1 MSAQGVMVMGL
12 PANRLAVPG
21 LVLLILAMMVLPLP
35 TFMLDVLFTLN
46 IALAMIVLLVSLNAR
61 RPLDFSVFPTVLL
74 LTTLLRLSL
83 NVASTRII
91 LMQGHTGP
99 EAAGKVI
106 ESFGNFLVGGNI
118 AVGFVVF
125 LILVIINFVV
135 ITKGAGRIAEVAA
148 RFTLDSMP
156 GKQLAVD
163 ADLNAGFINEGE
175 ARTRRSDIGRE
186 ADFYGAMDGASK
198 FVRGDAIAGMIILVV
213 NLIGGIAVG
222 LLQHNLGVSEALGRY
237 ALLTVG
243 DGLVTQIPAL
253 IISTAAGIVVSR
265 ASSEQDLSREFST
278 QIFGRPQTLYVAAAV
293 LGALGVIPG
302 TPHLAFLTIATVLGG
317 LGYGL
322 MRRQRTAAFDVVPL
336 ELIETET
343 APTDVTW
350 DDIPPVDVL
359 ALEVGYRLIP
369 LVDRNQGGAA
379 LNKITEARR
388 RFATDMGLVVPL
400 IRVRDNLDLKPNSYR
415 ITLKGVDVAHGEM
428 PTGQVLAVDMGD
440 VLGRIDGSPGQ
451 DPLTGLPGV
460 WLDAGRVEEAELRGF
475 VVLEPAELIAR
486 QVEAVFRQHAPEL
499 LGRTE
504 VQQLLDTLARSHPG
518 LVEDVTP
525 RHLPLTS
532 VQAVLQQLIAENV
545 SIRDTRTLFET
556 LAARAPKNQAID
568 ELVETV
574 RAALGRS
581 IVDRLFE
588 GSNMLHVIGLAAATE
603 TRLLNEMGDEG
614 EALLSPAT
622 LDALNDAAERAVAE
636 QEREGYPPVLLTSPG
651 LRAILSR
658 LLRRNLPRLSVIA
671 YAEVPADKTVQ
682 VSTELLIGER
692 E

>member
-1 MSAQGVMVMGL
+1 
-12 PANRLAVPG
+12 
-21 LVLLILAMMVLPLP
+21 
-35 TFMLDVLFTLN
+35 
-46 IALAMIVLLVSLNAR
+46 
-61 RPLDFSVFPTVLL
+61 
-74 LTTLLRLSL
+74 
-83 NVASTRII
+83 
-91 LMQGHTGP
+91 
-99 EAAGKVI
+99 
-106 ESFGNFLVGGNI
+106 
-118 AVGFVVF
+118 
-125 LILVIINFVV
+125 NFVV

-175 ARTRRSDIGRE
+175 ARVRRAEIGRE
-186 ADFYGAMDGASK
+186 SDFYGAMDGASK
-198 FVRGDAIAGMIILVV
+198 FVRGDAIAGMIILLV
-213 NLIGGIAVG
+213 NLVGGIAVG
-222 LLQHNLGVSEALGRY
+222 LLQHNLGLTEALGRY

-293 LGALGVIPG
+293 LGSLGVIPG
-302 TPHLAFLTIATVLGG
+302 TPHLAFLTIAAVLGG
-317 LGYGL
+317 LGFWL
-322 MRRQRTAAFDVVPL
+322 MRRQSTVFEAEPLAQLEVEAAP
-336 ELIETET
+336 
-343 APTDVTW
+343 ADVTW

-379 LNKITEARR
+379 LTKITEARR

-400 IRVRDNLDLKPNSYR
+400 IRVRDNLDLKPGSYR
-415 ITLKGVDVAHGEM
+415 ITLKGIDVAHGEI
-428 PTGQVLAVDMGD
+428 PSGQVLAVDMGD
-440 VLGRIDGSPGQ
+440 VLGRLDGVPGM
-451 DPLTGLPGV
+451 DPLTGLAGV
-460 WLDAGRVEEAELRGF
+460 WIDAGRVEEAELRGF
-475 VVLEPAELIAR
+475 VVLEPSELIAR
-486 QVEAVFRQHAPEL
+486 RVEAVFRQHAPEL

-504 VQQLLDTLARSHPG
+504 VQQLLDTLSRSHPG

-532 VQAVLQQLIAENV
+532 VQAVLQQLIAEHV
-545 SIRDTRTLFET
+545 SIRDSRTLFET
-556 LAARAPKNQAID
+556 LAARAPTSQAID
-568 ELVETV
+568 DLVETV

-588 GSNMLHVIGLAAATE
+588 GSDMLHVIGLAAVTE

-622 LDALNDAAERAVAE
+622 LDALNEAAERALAE
-636 QEREGYPPVLLTSPG
+636 QDDAGYPPVLLTSPG

-658 LLRRNLPRLSVIA
+658 LLRRNLPRLAVIA
-671 YAEVPADKTVQ
+671 YAEVPADKMVQ
-682 VSTELLIGER
+682 VTTELAI
-692 E
+692 

>member
-1 MSAQGVMVMGL
+1 MNAQGVMVMGM
-12 PANRLAVPG
+12 PMNRLAVPT

-35 TFMLDVLFTLN
+35 TFMLDVLFTLS
-46 IALAMIVLLVSLNAR
+46 IALAMIVMLVSLNAR

-74 LTTLLRLSL
+74 LTTLFRLAL

-99 EAAGKVI
+99 DAAGKVI
-106 ESFGNFLVGGNI
+106 ESFGNFLVGGNYV
-118 AVGFVVF
+118 VGFVVF

-163 ADLNAGFINEGE
+163 ADLNAGFISEAE
-175 ARTRRSDIGRE
+175 ARARRSEISRE
-186 ADFYGAMDGASK
+186 SDFYGAMDGASK
-198 FVRGDAIAGMIILVV
+198 FVRGDAIAGIVILLV
-213 NLIGGIAVG
+213 NLIGGILVG
-222 LLQHNLGVSEALGRY
+222 LFQHQLGLTEALGRY

-278 QIFGRPQTLYVAAAV
+278 QVFGRPQTLFVAAAV
-293 LGALGVIPG
+293 LGTLGVIPG
-302 TPHLAFLTIATVLGG
+302 TPHVAFLTIAVVLGAVG
-317 LGYGL
+317 LWL
-322 MRRQRTAAFDVVPL
+322 MLRQRRQLEIEPL
-336 ELIETET
+336 ETVEAEI
-343 APTDVTW
+343 APIDVSW

-369 LVDRNQGGAA
+369 LVDRNQGGAG
-379 LNKITEARR
+379 LTRITEARR
-388 RFATDMGLVVPL
+388 RYAIDMGLVVPL
-400 IRVRDNLDLKPNSYR
+400 VRVRDNLELKPGGYR

-440 VLGRIDGSPGQ
+440 VLGRLDGAPGV
-451 DPLTGLPGV
+451 DPLTGYPGV
-460 WLDAGRVEEAELRGF
+460 WIDAGREEEAELRGF
-475 VVLEPAELIAR
+475 VVVEPAELIAR

-504 VQQLLDTLARSHPG
+504 VQQLLDTVSRSHPG

-556 LAARAPKNQAID
+556 LAARAPKSQAID
-568 ELVETV
+568 DLVETA

-588 GSNMLHVIGLAAATE
+588 GGDTLQVIGLDAATE
-603 TRLLNEMGDEG
+603 TRLVNEMGDEG
-614 EALLSPAT
+614 EALLSPGT
-622 LDALNDAAERAVAE
+622 LDALNEAAETAVAE
-636 QEREGYPPVLLTSPG
+636 HEREGHPPVLLTSPG

-658 LLRRNLPRLSVIA
+658 LLRRQIPRLSVIA
-671 YAEVPADKTVQ
+671 YAEVPADKLVQ
-682 VSTELLIGER
+682 VSTELAIGEVA
-692 E
+692 

>member
-1 MSAQGVMVMGL
+1 MSAQGVMVMGM
-12 PANRLAVPG
+12 PVQRLAVPM

-99 EAAGKVI
+99 DAAGKVI
-106 ESFGNFLVGGNI
+106 ESFGNFLVGGNYT
-118 AVGFVVF
+118 VGFVVF

-163 ADLNAGFINEGE
+163 ADLNAGFISESE
-175 ARTRRSDIGRE
+175 ARTRRTEISRE
-186 ADFYGAMDGASK
+186 SDFYGAMDGASK
-198 FVRGDAIAGMIILVV
+198 FVRGDAIAGMMIMVV
-213 NLIGGIAVG
+213 NLIGGILVG
-222 LLQHNLGVSEALGRY
+222 LFQHQLGLTEALGRY

-243 DGLVTQIPAL
+243 DGLVAQIPAL
-253 IISTAAGIVVSR
+253 VISTAAGIVVSR

-278 QIFGRPQTLYVAAAV
+278 QVFGRPQTLFVAASVLAV
-293 LGALGVIPG
+293 LGLIPG
-302 TPHLAFLTIATVLGG
+302 TPHAAFLLIAAALGAVG
-317 LGYGL
+317 LWL
-322 MRRQRTAAFDVVPL
+322 TRQQQRATFDIEPL
-336 ELIETET
+336 EVIED
-343 APTDVTW
+343 APAPLDLTW

-369 LVDRNQGGAA
+369 LVDRAHGGVA
-379 LNKITEARR
+379 LASITEARR

-400 IRVRDNLDLKPNSYR
+400 VRVRDNLNLKPNAYR
-415 ITLKGVDVAHGEM
+415 ITLKGVDVAHGEL
-428 PTGQVLAVDMGD
+428 PPGQVLAVDMGD
-440 VLGRIDGSPGQ
+440 VLGRLDGSSGV
-451 DPLTGLPGV
+451 DPLT
-460 WLDAGRVEEAELRGF
+460 DCAGIWIEAERVEEAELRGF
-475 VVLEPAELIAR
+475 VVMQPADLLAR
-486 QVEAVFRQHAPEL
+486 EVEAVFRLHAPEL

-504 VQQLLDTLARSHPG
+504 VQQLLDTLARNQSG

-532 VQAVLQQLIAENV
+532 VQAILQQLIAENV
-545 SIRDTRTLFET
+545 SIRDSRTLFET
-556 LAARAPKNQAID
+556 LAARAPTTQAID
-568 ELVETV
+568 DLVETV

-588 GSNMLHVIGLAAATE
+588 GRDMLHVIGLAADTE
-603 TRLLNEMGDEG
+603 TRLLDEMGDEG
-614 EALLSPAT
+614 EALLTPAT
-622 LDALNDAAERAVAE
+622 LDALNEAAERALAA
-636 QEREGYPPVLLTSPG
+636 QEEAGYPAVLLTSPG

-658 LLRRNLPRLSVIA
+658 LLRRNLPRLAVIA
-671 YAEVPADKTVQ
+671 YAEVPADKMVQ
-682 VSTELLIGER
+682 VMTELTIGGAS
-692 E
+692 

>member
-1 MSAQGVMVMGL
+1 MIAQGVMVMGM
-12 PANRLAVPG
+12 PVNRLAVPA
-21 LVLLILAMMVLPLP
+21 LVLLILAMMILPLP
-35 TFMLDVLFTLN
+35 TFMLDVLLTLN
-46 IALAMIVLLVSLNAR
+46 IALAMIVMLVSLNAR

-99 EAAGKVI
+99 DAAGKVI
-106 ESFGNFLVGGNI
+106 ESFGNFLVGGNYV
-118 AVGFVVF
+118 VGFVVF

-156 GKQLAVD
+156 GKQMAVD
-163 ADLNAGFINEGE
+163 ADLNAGFINESE
-175 ARTRRSDIGRE
+175 ARTRRSEIGRE

-198 FVRGDAIAGMIILVV
+198 FVRGDAIAGIIILIV
-213 NLIGGIAVG
+213 NLIGGVLVG
-222 LLQHNLGVSEALGRY
+222 LFQHNLGLSEALGRY

-265 ASSEQDLSREFST
+265 ASSEQDLSQEFST
-278 QIFGRPQTLYVAAAV
+278 QIFGRPQTLYVSAAV
-293 LGALGVIPG
+293 LGSLGLIPG
-302 TPHLAFLTIATVLGG
+302 TPHLAFLTIAVVLGG
-317 LGYGL
+317 LGFWL
-322 MRRQRTAAFDVVPL
+322 MRRQRTVFEVEPL
-336 ELIETET
+336 ALIEEEI
-343 APTDVTW
+343 APADVTW

-379 LNKITEARR
+379 LARITEARR

-415 ITLKGVDVAHGEM
+415 ITLKGVDVAHGEL
-428 PTGQVLAVDMGD
+428 PSGQVLAVDMGD
-440 VLGRIDGSPGQ
+440 VLGRIDGAPGT
-451 DPLTGLPGV
+451 DPLTGLTGV
-460 WLDAGRVEEAELRGF
+460 WIEAGREEEAELRGF
-475 VVLEPAELIAR
+475 VVLAAAELIAR

-499 LGRTE
+499 LGRSE

-556 LAARAPKNQAID
+556 LAARAPKSQAID
-568 ELVETV
+568 DLVETV

-588 GSNMLHVIGLAAATE
+588 GSNTLQVIGLAAATE

-622 LDALNDAAERAVAE
+622 LEALNDAAERALAE
-636 QEREGYPPVLLTSPG
+636 QEGAGYPPVLLTSPG
-651 LRAILSR
+651 LRAMLAR

-671 YAEVPADKTVQ
+671 YAEVPADKMVQ
-682 VSTELLIGER
+682 VSTELTIGEGA
-692 E
+692 

>member
-1 MSAQGVMVMGL
+1 MNAQGVMVMGM
-12 PANRLAVPG
+12 PVNRLAVPM

-46 IALAMIVLLVSLNAR
+46 IALAMIVMLVSLNAR

-99 EAAGKVI
+99 DAAGKVI

-163 ADLNAGFINEGE
+163 ADLNAGFINESE
-175 ARTRRSDIGRE
+175 ARARRAEIGRE
-186 ADFYGAMDGASK
+186 SDFYGAMDGASK
-198 FVRGDAIAGMIILVV
+198 FVRGDAIAGIIILLV
-213 NLIGGIAVG
+213 NLIGGVAVG
-222 LLQHNLGVSEALGRY
+222 LLQHNLGITEALGRY

-293 LGALGVIPG
+293 LGSLGAIPG
-302 TPHLAFLTIATVLGG
+302 TPHVAFLTIAAVLGG
-317 LGYGL
+317 LGFGL
-322 MRRQRTAAFDVVPL
+322 MRRQNTVFEAEPLPQVEAEAAP
-336 ELIETET
+336 
-343 APTDVTW
+343 ADVTW

-379 LNKITEARR
+379 LAKITEARR

-415 ITLKGVDVAHGEM
+415 ITLKGIDVAHGEL
-428 PTGQVLAVDMGD
+428 PSGQVLAVDMGD
-440 VLGRIDGSPGQ
+440 VLGRLDGAAGV
-451 DPLTGLPGV
+451 DPLTGLAGV
-460 WLDAGRVEEAELRGF
+460 WIDAGRVEEVELRGF

-486 QVEAVFRQHAPEL
+486 RVEAVFRQHAPEL

-504 VQQLLDTLARSHPG
+504 VQQLLDTLSRSHPG

-532 VQAVLQQLIAENV
+532 VQAVLQQLIAEHV
-545 SIRDTRTLFET
+545 SIRDSRTLFET
-556 LAARAPKNQAID
+556 LAARAPTSQAID
-568 ELVETV
+568 DLVETV

-588 GSNMLHVIGLAAATE
+588 GSDTLHVIGLAALTE

-614 EALLSPAT
+614 EALLSPGT
-622 LDALNDAAERAVAE
+622 LDALNDAAERALAE
-636 QEREGYPPVLLTSPG
+636 QEEAGHPPVLLTSPG

-671 YAEVPADKTVQ
+671 YAEVPADKMVQ
-682 VSTELLIGER
+682 VTTELAIGEDA
-692 E
+692 

>member
-1 MSAQGVMVMGL
+1 
-12 PANRLAVPG
+12 
-21 LVLLILAMMVLPLP
+21 
-35 TFMLDVLFTLN
+35 
-46 IALAMIVLLVSLNAR
+46 
-61 RPLDFSVFPTVLL
+61 
-74 LTTLLRLSL
+74 
-83 NVASTRII
+83 
-91 LMQGHTGP
+91 
-99 EAAGKVI
+99 
-106 ESFGNFLVGGNI
+106 
-118 AVGFVVF
+118 
-125 LILVIINFVV
+125 
-135 ITKGAGRIAEVAA
+135 
-148 RFTLDSMP
+148 
-156 GKQLAVD
+156 
-163 ADLNAGFINEGE
+163 
-175 ARTRRSDIGRE
+175 
-186 ADFYGAMDGASK
+186 
-198 FVRGDAIAGMIILVV
+198 
-213 NLIGGIAVG
+213 
-222 LLQHNLGVSEALGRY
+222 
-237 ALLTVG
+237 
-243 DGLVTQIPAL
+243 
-253 IISTAAGIVVSR
+253 
-265 ASSEQDLSREFST
+265 
-278 QIFGRPQTLYVAAAV
+278 
-293 LGALGVIPG
+293 
-302 TPHLAFLTIATVLGG
+302 
-317 LGYGL
+317 
-322 MRRQRTAAFDVVPL
+322 MRRQRTAAFDVEPL
-336 ELIETET
+336 ELVETGT

-400 IRVRDNLDLKPNSYR
+400 IRVRDNLELKPNSYR

-440 VLGRIDGSPGQ
+440 VLGRIDGTPGG

-460 WLDAGRVEEAELRGF
+460 WLDASRVEEAELRGF

-504 VQQLLDTLARSHPG
+504 VQQLLDALARNHPG

-532 VQAVLQQLIAENV
+532 VQAVLQQLIAESV

-556 LAARAPKNQAID
+556 LAARAPKSQAID

-588 GSNMLHVIGLAAATE
+588 GSDSLHVIGLAAATE
-603 TRLLNEMGDEG
+603 TRLLTEMGDEG

-622 LDALNDAAERAVAE
+622 LDALNDAAERALAV
-636 QEREGYPPVLLTSPG
+636 QEAAGYPPVLLTSPG
-651 LRAILSR
+651 LRATLSR
-658 LLRRNLPRLSVIA
+658 LLRRNLPRLSVIS
-671 YAEVPADKTVQ
+671 YAEVPADKMVQ